1 VYKLEKTIV
10 EKARKLPKG
19 HKGYSRKTRTGKIS
33 QVKEKPYPKIPKHLV
48 DFFNRAYDL
57 DKVTPEQLKEL
68 IELHSKNPHPKKESL
83 PSNDLLH
90 RDSEG
95 NATGT
100 DIIQVKKEP
109 FEIGDKVI
117 TDAKEQGK
125 IIAVG
130 NIGDLISQGHDSD
143 GTAGEA
149 TKYGDYTTKEP
160 GAVIKIAKETFVLP
174 LFKLNKV

>member
-1 VYKLEKTIV
+1 MK
-10 EKARKLPKG
+10 
-19 HKGYSRKTRTGKIS
+19 SRKV
-33 QVKEKPYPKIPKHLV
+33 QEKKL
-48 DFFNRAYDL
+48 FN
-57 DKVTPEQLKEL
+57 
-68 IELHSKNPHPKKESL
+68 
-83 PSNDLLH
+83 
-90 RDSEG
+90 
-95 NATGT
+95 
-100 DIIQVKKEP
+100 
-109 FEIGDKVI
+109 IGDKVI

-130 NIGDLISQGHDSD
+130 NIGDLISQGHDPD